1 MHVKRWLSL
10 PAGFLLAGCLSTAAW
25 AAPLA
30 GIDVEGNTLRIRT
43 AGTVAFQIER
53 NTPNEVVLFLP
64 GTEPGSV
71 AASQETA
78 AGTVSVQV
86 VAGGMRL
93 TYRPRALGSTY
104 QVVAGQAVADS
115 QTIEIRGSGGLA
127 TVPPPPP
134 IAQTPPQVSP
144 EERVSLKVRDGDVKD
159 TLALLGRVAR
169 ANVVTESSVSGRVS
183 LNLEQVT
190 FNDALTAVAQVAGL
204 TINKSEG
211 NVYVVSQLKSG
222 LPQLPVPTTPGGADP
237 SKRPVSFSVK
247 SAELG
252 TVVENISNQA
262 GAQLIIKGQLSDRVT
277 GRVSGIPFEEALG
290 QLLNGTRYGFVR
302 EGRTYLIGDATPG
315 TPTSRAIERTEAI
328 ALSFTQAKNV
338 PKLIPASLTQFV
350 KIDEPRN
357 AVVVSGTDVLRTR
370 VRDLLQQIDKPL
382 RQVVFEVKIVELSDA
397 GSRELNALRT
407 IQSGS
412 AVSPGNTAPLSLGGL
427 FSPPTSFATFNDI
440 ARAIVVING
449 LITENKARVVTDTKL
464 NTITGQ
470 KASID
475 VQTDI
480 NLILNQLT
488 NVSGA
493 TVNNTTL
500 STLRAGT
507 VVELTPTVQADG
519 NVLAELSVESS
530 VPQGTTTLTSS
541 GTTVPPN
548 IARRKVK
555 NIILVKDGQT
565 LEIGGLIQTTNRE
578 VITRVPFFGYIPL
591 IGQLFSNTNVSL
603 EQSELVVFITPRV
616 RDVQPLPDTKLPLEP
631 PR

>member
-1 MHVKRWLSL
+1 MHVKPWLSW
-10 PAGFLLAGCLSTAAW
+10 PAGLLLAGYLGTAAW
-25 AAPLA
+25 AAPLV

-43 AGTVAFQIER
+43 TGTVAFQIER

-64 GTEPGSV
+64 GTEPGT
-71 AASQETA
+71 AAATQETA
-78 AGTVSVQV
+78 AGTVSVQA
-86 VAGGMRL
+86 VAGGLRL
-93 TYRPRALGSTY
+93 SFKPRALGSTY
-104 QVVAGQAVADS
+104 QVVAGPAVADS

-134 IAQTPPQVSP
+134 TAQTPPVSP

-211 NVYVVSQLKSG
+211 NVYVVSQTKSG
-222 LPQLPVPTTPGGADP
+222 LSQLPVPTTPGGADP

-277 GRVSGIPFEEALG
+277 GRVSGLPFEEALG

-370 VRDLLQQIDKPL
+370 VRNLLQQIDKPL
-382 RQVVFEVKIVELSDA
+382 RQVVFEVKIVELSDI

-427 FSPPTSFATFNDI
+427 LSPPTSFATFNDI

-500 STLRAGT
+500 STIRAGT

-530 VPQGTTTLTSS
+530 VPQGTTTVTSA

-578 VITRVPFFGYIPL
+578 NITRVPFFGYIPL

>member
-1 MHVKRWLSL
+1 MKPWLSW
-10 PAGFLLAGCLSTAAW
+10 PAGLLLAGYLGTAAW

-43 AGTVAFQIER
+43 TGTVAFQIER

-64 GTEPGSV
+64 GTEPGTG
-71 AASQETA
+71 AATQETA
-78 AGTVSVQV
+78 AGTVSVQA
-86 VAGGMRL
+86 VAGGLRL
-93 TYRPRALGSTY
+93 SFKPRALGSTY

-127 TVPPPPP
+127 TVPPAPPT
-134 IAQTPPQVSP
+134 AQTPQVSP

-211 NVYVVSQLKSG
+211 NVYVVSQPKSG
-222 LPQLPVPTTPGGADP
+222 LSQLPVPATPGGADP

-328 ALSFTQAKNV
+328 ALSYTQAKNV

-412 AVSPGNTAPLSLGGL
+412 AVSPGNTAPLSLAGL